1 MLNIIILLILVL
13 MSAFFSGM
21 ETAFVSISKLRVK
34 YLVKKNFKNALLLE
48 KLKSDPNKL
57 LILILLGNNVV
68 NIGASAVAT
77 SLAID
82 YFGNYGVG
90 IATGLMTFFILV
102 FGEIAPKSYC
112 TANAEKIALKFS
124 PIVNVLSKIFS
135 PLVLFFSKITQF
147 FNKVSHNNKKPLITE
162 DELMNIVNIGEEI
175 GTIRKD
181 EKEMIKN
188 IFNFNDIE
196 VSNVMVPRSEIFA
209 IDINN
214 DIGDVIDQ
222 IINMGYSRIPVYDS
236 DLDDLKGVLF
246 VKDIIGKKED
256 TPIAKIMRDPII
268 IPSNRKLN
276 DIFYDMNNKK
286 IHIAFV
292 VDEYGTI
299 VGLVTIEDLLEEI
312 VGEIYD
318 ETDIVENEIIK
329 TKRGYIVNGLV
340 EISEICEKTNI
351 KIEGEDFKTISS
363 YLLDS
368 IGYLPKQNENFEL
381 NGYKFFIKDV
391 NHNRIN
397 KVEIILA

>member
-112 TANAEKIALKFS
+112 TVHAEKIALKLS

-135 PLVLFFSKITQF
+135 PFVFFFSKITQF
-147 FNKVSHNNKKPLITE
+147 FNKVSNNNKKPLITE

-318 ETDIVENEIIK
+318 ETDIIENEIVK

-368 IGYLPKQNENFEL
+368 IGYLPKENENFEL
-381 NGYKFFIKDV
+381 NGYKFYIKDV